1 LVCPSSLGSFSQHKT
16 RSPKDER
23 VHVVPPSFGAALAP
37 SIPALS
43 GGPGRLA
50 CDLLPL
56 VSGWAH
62 SPFDPPSL
70 EADGGILLT
79 VNAVQRV

>member
-1 LVCPSSLGSFSQHKT
+1 
-16 RSPKDER
+16 
-23 VHVVPPSFGAALAP
+23 VHVVPPSFGVQLNALY
-37 SIPALS
+37 PALS
-43 GGPGRLA
+43 GGPVRLA

-70 EADGGILLT
+70 EADRGVLLT
-79 VNAVQRV
+79 VIAVLRVYHSEYPAPRAGD